1 MNILLA
7 TLIGLSFSVRTP
19 NDDTHPLDYEIAV
32 HSAKEQGKF
41 QYFVKRDWERELGE
55 AHIDTQFEISQKL
68 KPYYVGIK
76 YMDKQSKDYKYSQAR
91 IGMSS
96 DIVDAGLAI
105 TDSGSTMANM
115 TFKKILKEDTFEYKI
130 YIDFS
135 SDLITEIWEI
145 KGEARKYLSKHTHI
159 YASFNKE
166 FYNNIADEQYK
177 IGLGVK
183 F

>member
-7 TLIGLSFSVRTP
+7 TIIGLSFSVRTP
-19 NDDTHPLDYEIAV
+19 NVQPNPMDYEFAV
-32 HSAKEQGKF
+32 KASKEAGKF

-55 AHIDTQFEISQKL
+55 QYIDTQFEVTQKL

-76 YMDKQSKDYKYSQAR
+76 YIDKQSKDYKYSQAR
-91 IGMSS
+91 IGLSS
-96 DIVDAGLAI
+96 DILDGGIAI
-105 TDSGSTMANM
+105 TGDGSTMANM
-115 TFKKILKEDTFEYKI
+115 TLKKILKKDTFEYKI

-135 SDLITEIWEI
+135 SDLKTEIWDI
-145 KGEARKYLSKHTHI
+145 KSEARKYLND
-159 YASFNKE
+159 YVNVFASFNKE
-166 FYNNIADEQYK
+166 FYNGFVDEQYK

>member
-1 MNILLA
+1 MNWLLA
-7 TLIGLSFSVRTP
+7 TLIGISFSVRTP
-19 NDDTHPLDYEIAV
+19 NDDTKPLDYEIAV
-32 HSAKEQGKF
+32 KSAKEAGKF

-55 AHIDTQFEISQKL
+55 QYVDTQFEISQKL
-68 KPYYVGIK
+68 KPYYVGVK

-91 IGMSS
+91 VGLSS
-96 DIVDAGLAI
+96 DILDMGLGITPDA
-105 TDSGSTMANM
+105 TMVNF

-135 SDLITEIWEI
+135 SDLVTEIREI
-145 KGEARKYLSKHTHI
+145 KSEARKYLTKKTHV

-166 FYNNIADEQYK
+166 FYNGFVDEQYK
-177 IGLGVK
+177 VGLGVK

>member
-1 MNILLA
+1 MNLLLA

-19 NDDTHPLDYEIAV
+19 NDDTKPLDYEIAV

-55 AHIDTQFEISQKL
+55 EYVDTQFEITQKV
-68 KPYYVGIK
+68 KPYYLGVK
-76 YMDKQSKDYKYSQAR
+76 YMDKQSRDYKYSQAR
-91 IGMSS
+91 IGLSS
-96 DIVDAGLAI
+96 DIFNMGLGITPDA
-105 TDSGSTMANM
+105 TMVNF
-115 TFKKILKEDTFEYKI
+115 TFKKILKENTLEYKI

-135 SDLITEIWEI
+135 SDLVTEIWEI
-145 KGEARKYLSKHTHI
+145 KSEARKYLSKYTHV

-166 FYNNIADEQYK
+166 FYNGFVDEQYK
-177 IGLGVK
+177 VGVGVK